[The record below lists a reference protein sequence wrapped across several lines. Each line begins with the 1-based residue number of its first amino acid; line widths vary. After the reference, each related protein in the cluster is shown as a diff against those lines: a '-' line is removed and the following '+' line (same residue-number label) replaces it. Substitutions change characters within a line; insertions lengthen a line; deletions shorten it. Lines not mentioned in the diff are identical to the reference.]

1 MKPSAC
7 INTCIF
13 HSRAAQK
20 GGTRTDDVVDKVLLR
35 ILLAV
40 IGNGKGNHHLRGQ
53 IGSIGASRIDSC
65 GCAAQKP
72 RSIQIQ
78 LFGQQSDSTQRHMVP
93 EGGSTKYACSVFAI
107 SEPYACLIRTQP
119 LFGFSVVLRQGAL
132 HACCSEDLHIS
143 HKCGMHRIQPR
154 ASAANFTAMTSLQ

>member
-1 MKPSAC
+1 
-7 INTCIF
+7 
-13 HSRAAQK
+13 
-20 GGTRTDDVVDKVLLR
+20 VVDKVLLR

-107 SEPYACLIRTQP
+107 SEPYASDQNTAI
-119 LFGFSVVLRQGAL
+119 VWVLSGAETRSI
-132 HACCSEDLHIS
+132 ACML
-143 HKCGMHRIQPR
+143 
-154 ASAANFTAMTSLQ
+154 L